1 MLFSLIIL
9 FGIKST
15 YIIFYRCNKLEGE
28 YKQMGIVV
36 VEICDGS
43 LITSIALAEILESE
57 YPEVAVIENSCLSFC
72 GMCAKRP
79 YAIVNGKRIF
89 AKTADEC
96 VTLIKD
102 QIEAELA
109 LYA

>member
-1 MLFSLIIL
+1 
-9 FGIKST
+9 
-15 YIIFYRCNKLEGE
+15 
-28 YKQMGIVV
+28 MGIVV

-43 LITSIALAEILESE
+43 LITAVPLEGILESE
-57 YPEVAVIENSCLSFC
+57 YPEVAVIENTCLSFC

-89 AKTADEC
+89 AKTAEEC
-96 VTLIKD
+96 VALIKN